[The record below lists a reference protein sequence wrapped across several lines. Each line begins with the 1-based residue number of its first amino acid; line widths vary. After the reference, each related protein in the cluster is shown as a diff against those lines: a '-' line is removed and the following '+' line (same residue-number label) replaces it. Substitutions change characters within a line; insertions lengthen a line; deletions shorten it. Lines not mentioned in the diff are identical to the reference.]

1 MSTTIKYLTDYD
13 STKHRA
19 VMLGLFLAGTI
30 LACWLILD
38 RSDWEGPMRFAVF
51 LTSLQ
56 GAIILTPCL
65 VLIGLIPKTIR
76 KLRLFQKSG
85 LAKTGSVITIL
96 VIYIPWICFL
106 LLGSIGVDVHLQH
119 LDKFIY
125 MSLLFT
131 FLVYLLFL
139 CFLDI
144 KKLFVNT
151 DSSSENT
158 AGDK

>member
-19 VMLGLFLAGTI
+19 VMLGLFVTGTI
-30 LACWLILD
+30 LAFWLLLD
-38 RSDWEGPMRFAVF
+38 RSDWEGPMRFAFVF
-51 LTSLQ
+51 LPSLL
-56 GAIILTPCL
+56 GGIILIPCL
-65 VLIGLIPKTIR
+65 VLIRLIPKKIR
-76 KLRLFQKSG
+76 ELRLFQKSG
-85 LAKTGSVITIL
+85 LVKTGSVITIL

-106 LLGSIGVDVHLQH
+106 LYGSIGWEVEVHLQH

-158 AGDK
+158 A

>member
-1 MSTTIKYLTDYD
+1 
-13 STKHRA
+13 
-19 VMLGLFLAGTI
+19 MLI
-30 LACWLILD
+30 
-38 RSDWEGPMRFAVF
+38 RF
-51 LTSLQ
+51 
-56 GAIILTPCL
+56 
-65 VLIGLIPKTIR
+65 IPKIIR

-96 VIYIPWICFL
+96 VIYIQWICFL

-131 FLVYLLFL
+131 FLIYLLFL

-158 AGDK
+158 AGDEYSVKGGNDATSI